1 MSMPDATATAALG
14 GAVVRPAFLCWLD
27 IIGDPVRAT
36 TWPVSLVMSGT
47 GDPDLDG
54 YTFSAV
60 DPTMVDVSPVKYQEG
75 GAESVSTSLSG
86 LLLPDTDLLNI
97 IGDES
102 KWRGREAR
110 LWAGIYNEAY
120 AQQGS
125 FWNYYTGRMVS
136 ATMRGSA
143 QAGVI
148 EIAIETYLAVLT
160 PASNRNY
167 LDQSHFDP
175 DDRSAEAT
183 LAVINGIGSTNN
195 TGLVGLPSG
204 GSAGADFAGT
214 GNNYNVRKV

>member
-27 IIGDPVRAT
+27 IVGDPVRAT
-36 TWPVSLVMSGT
+36 TWPVSLVMSAT

-60 DPTMVDVSPVKYQEG
+60 DPTMVDVSAVKYQEG
-75 GAESVSTSLSG
+75 GAESVTASLSG
-86 LLLPDTDLLNI
+86 LILPDTDLLNI

-148 EIAIETYLAVLT
+148 EISIETYLAALT

-167 LDQSHFDP
+167 LDQAHFDP
-175 DDRSAEAT
+175 LDRSAEAT
-183 LAVINGIGSTNN
+183 LAVINGIGSTS
-195 TGLVGLPSG
+195 GIAPGSG
-204 GSAGADFAGT
+204 GSSAIGGGSPIGT
-214 GNNYNVRKV
+214 PWVKQV